1 MMHPWADDLAGTLDA
16 AWRRMAEGPARGGD
30 AGAVS
35 FATLGADGPE
45 VRTVVLRRADRDA
58 AEVEVNSDARAAKV
72 LALKADPRAAV
83 MLWDAEMRLQ
93 IRARLL
99 CRVLFADAERWA
111 ALSDSARW
119 NYGAEPPPGT
129 AIEAPDAW
137 TRPKTREGFAA
148 IVGAVEE
155 IDTVLL
161 DPAGHRRALFRAAD
175 GFAGRWLSP

>member
-1 MMHPWADDLAGTLDA
+1 MTPPWSDDLAGTLVA
-16 AWRRMAEGPARGGD
+16 AWDRMAEGAARGGD
-30 AGAVS
+30 HGAVS
-35 FATLGADGPE
+35 LATLGANGPE
-45 VRTVVLRRADRDA
+45 VRTVVLRRADREA
-58 AEVEVNSDARAAKV
+58 AEVEVNSDSRAVKV
-72 LALKADPRAAV
+72 LALKEEPRAAV

-93 IRARLL
+93 IRARLR
-99 CRVLFADAERWA
+99 CRVLVGDADRWA
-111 ALSDSARW
+111 ALSDAARW

-129 AIEAPDAW
+129 PVEAPDAW
-137 TRPKTREGFAA
+137 ERPKARKGFAA

>member
-16 AWRRMAEGPARGGD
+16 AWDRMAEGAARGGD
-30 AGAVS
+30 HGAVS
-35 FATLGADGPE
+35 LATLGAEGPE

-58 AEVEVNSDARAAKV
+58 AEVEVNTDSRSAKV
-72 LALKADPRAAV
+72 AALAADPRAAL
-83 MLWDAEMRLQ
+83 MLWDAGMRLQ
-93 IRARLL
+93 VRARLR
-99 CRVLFADAERWA
+99 CRVLVGEAARWN
-111 ALSDSARW
+111 ALSDDARW
-119 NYGAEPPPGT
+119 NYGAEPSPGT

-137 TRPKTREGFAA
+137 RRPKAREGFAA
-148 IVGAVEE
+148 IVGQVEE